1 MPQPRDVRRPFCAA
15 LGGETIIG
23 PRLERG
29 LGYVAAGSPDAAS
42 ALIRAAG
49 TGRYLWLTQRG
60 PTPAPDGGQ
69 VIRVTTLEADGSTLD
84 PKRLGDLRAA
94 ACAFLE
100 GGPGGLVVL
109 DCLEYLVLHNG
120 PDRVARVL
128 ADLHDDITVHG
139 GTLVLFVESRTANP
153 RLVAWL
159 AREFDPL
166 PSTPATPFAQED
178 GMAT

>member
-1 MPQPRDVRRPFCAA
+1 MPCPFA
-15 LGGETIIG
+15 LHQGGERTIG

-29 LGYVAAGSPDAAS
+29 LGYLATGSADAAS
-42 ALIRAAG
+42 TFIAQAAE
-49 TGRYLWLTQRG
+49 GRFLWLTQRAL
-60 PTPAPDGGQ
+60 TPQPEGGRM
-69 VIRVTTLEADGSTLD
+69 VRVTTLAGNGPTID

-94 ACAFLE
+94 ASAFLE
-100 GGPGGLVVL
+100 EGAGLVVL

-128 ADLHDDITVHG
+128 ADVHDDITLRG
-139 GTLVLFVESRTANP
+139 GTLVIFVESPTANP

-166 PSTPATPFAQED
+166 PSAASAAFAQDD
-178 GMAT
+178 GLAT